1 MEPKVNYTL
10 VGLFVVRLGAAILI
24 VVLWLGKS
32 GYRGRYER
40 YYAYTRDSV
49 SGLSVNAAVKYR
61 GVEVGRVKEIILN
74 PDNPEQVRLTLDIA
88 QGTPIKDD
96 TVALLDMQ
104 GLTGLAT
111 VNLTG
116 GSRNSPPL
124 KSQPGQE
131 YPVIKTGPSFLVRL
145 DQAGTRLIT
154 NLTSITEDLRH
165 VMDDQNQAA
174 LRQIL
179 GDLAKVTESLAARRD
194 RLNEGITS
202 ASHAMENMAQI
213 TDKMNEQLPA
223 LIKSLDSSAGGLQE
237 MSKEVTR
244 TSATMNGFLNQAQP
258 QIEQFTGQT
267 LVQAGNLVGEL
278 RQLTATIQKV
288 ASQLEREPNSLIF
301 GRVAPRKGPGE

>member
-10 VGLFVVRLGAAILI
+10 VGLFVVLLGAAILI

-40 YYAYTRDSV
+40 YYAYTRESV

-88 QGTPIKDD
+88 QGTPIKED
-96 TVALLDMQ
+96 TIAVLDLQ

-124 KSQPGQE
+124 KPQPGQ
-131 YPVIKTGPSFLVRL
+131 YHPVIKTGPSFLVRL
-145 DQAGTRLIT
+145 DQASTRLIT
-154 NLTSITEDLRH
+154 NLTGITEDVRH

-202 ASHAMENMAQI
+202 ASHAMGNMVQI

-223 LIKSLDSSAGGLQE
+223 LVKSLDGSAGALQE

-244 TSATMNGFLNQAQP
+244 TSATLNGVLSQAQP

-267 LVQAGNLVGEL
+267 LGQAGNLVSEL
-278 RQLTATIQKV
+278 RQLTATIQKL
-288 ASQLEREPNSLIF
+288 ASQLEREPNSVIF
-301 GRVAPRKGPGE
+301 GRAAPRKGPGE